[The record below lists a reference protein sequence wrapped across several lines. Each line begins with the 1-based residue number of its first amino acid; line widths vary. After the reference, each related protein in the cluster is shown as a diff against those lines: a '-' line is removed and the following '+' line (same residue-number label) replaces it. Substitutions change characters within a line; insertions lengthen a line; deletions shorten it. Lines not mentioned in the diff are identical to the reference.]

1 MMVMSVLVV
10 ALSPNG
16 FLSNK
21 KMAYVQLLTGQVPL
35 PPGRAARLTPVA
47 RERRDEHWKLWKSH
61 FYGFI
66 LHFDILKE
74 VFTTLLRRARSP
86 VKSCKAGNSARRNYL
101 TGSERPVVTC
111 LEWHRRSNAE
121 PRRIKGFNAPPLG
134 AGESEQFAGWRR
146 TQNGC
151 PDFSRSG

>member
-1 MMVMSVLVV
+1 MAHKS
-10 ALSPNG
+10 
-16 FLSNK
+16 K
-21 KMAYVQLLTGQVPL
+21 KLQEG
-35 PPGRAARLTPVA
+35 
-47 RERRDEHWKLWKSH
+47 
-61 FYGFI
+61 
-66 LHFDILKE
+66 
-74 VFTTLLRRARSP
+74 VFLLRRARSP

-151 PDFSRSG
+151 PDFSRSGKYPLFFPMHN